1 MQKTLYPVGEPGAI
15 AIDSTCLRLLEQSSR
30 ESDEARIP
38 LGDTARIEDQPAD
51 GRIGLDLMPYLAG
64 VGYLVRVAPCA
75 GQFDTRDVGRRT
87 LDVDGPWALH
97 RGRMRISPHAAC
109 LSPCPAQPVQ
119 RGEQAPC
126 RSPGT
131 RRCR

>member
-1 MQKTLYPVGEPGAI
+1 MEETLAPVGEPSAI
-15 AIDSTCLRLLEQSSR
+15 AIDSACPCLLEQSSR
-30 ESDEARIP
+30 EGDEARIP
-38 LGDTARIEDQPAD
+38 LGDTARIEAQPTD

-75 GQFDTRDVGRRT
+75 GQLDTRDVGRRT

-109 LSPCPAQPVQ
+109 LSPCPAPPVQ
-119 RGEQAPC
+119 PGEQAPC
-126 RSPGT
+126 RSTGT